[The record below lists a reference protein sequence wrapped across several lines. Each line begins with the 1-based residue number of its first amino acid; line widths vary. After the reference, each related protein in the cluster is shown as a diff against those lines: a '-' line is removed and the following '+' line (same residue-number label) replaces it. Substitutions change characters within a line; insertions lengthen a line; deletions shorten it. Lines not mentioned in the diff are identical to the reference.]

1 MKRQLFLMAI
11 MAICSATT
19 LMAQGIVRTGIYMQ
33 DGTMHFVRPT
43 TDLHVK
49 LTVEHSQFVPGEYA
63 RYAQS
68 MLGVRASLAARSSAK
83 ITEVSIEQGKA
94 MAVVPCADSDEGASV
109 AKELPTYRLDNRS
122 MTVEQ
127 QAQSAAD
134 MIFALRRHRK
144 ELITG
149 EAGENVFGAGLRS
162 ALDEI
167 DRMENECLSLFFGTT
182 KHSVKH
188 YVYPITPRSEEM
200 CYMICRFRDDA
211 GILPMEDLSGDA
223 IMLTIAPAAVDLMGA
238 RIATEKDK
246 IKADYAFPAE
256 CKCTLTCGTTI
267 IDEEQISIYQYGK
280 VATIVPVQ

>member
-1 MKRQLFLMAI
+1 MR
-11 MAICSATT
+11 
-19 LMAQGIVRTGIYMQ
+19 
-33 DGTMHFVRPT
+33 FVHPT

-49 LTVEHSQFVPGEYA
+49 LTVEHSQFEPGEFA

-83 ITEVSIEQGKA
+83 ITAVAIEQGKA
-94 MAVVPCADSDEGASV
+94 AAIVPCTQGDEAASV
-109 AKELPTYRLDNRS
+109 AKELPAYRLDNRS

-127 QAQSAAD
+127 QAQAAAD

-149 EAGENVFGAGLRS
+149 EAGENVFGTGLRS
-162 ALDEI
+162 ALDEL
-167 DRMENECLSLFFGTT
+167 DKMESECLSLFFGTT
-182 KHSVKH
+182 KQSVKE

-246 IKADYAFPAE
+246 VKVDYAFPAE
-256 CKCTLTCGTTI
+256 CKCTLTCGTNI
-267 IDEEQISIYQYGK
+267 IDEEKMPIYQYGK